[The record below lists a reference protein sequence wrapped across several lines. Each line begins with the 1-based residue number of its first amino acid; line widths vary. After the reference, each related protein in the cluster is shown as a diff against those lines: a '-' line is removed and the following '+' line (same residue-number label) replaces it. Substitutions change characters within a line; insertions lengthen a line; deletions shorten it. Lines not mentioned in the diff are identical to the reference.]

1 MLSKKIEAVLNKQIN
16 YELSAWYN
24 YLAMQA
30 WFENAN
36 WAGFARWMK
45 MQASE
50 ELEHAN
56 RIFEFIHD
64 RGGSVELESVAKPS
78 ATYKTPRA
86 VFTRAAEM
94 ERQNTK
100 AIHACYA
107 LAVEEKDYA
116 TQSHLKWFIDEQV
129 EEEKITREI
138 EALLE
143 MAGDEQS
150 AIFMLNRQ
158 LGERAASSKD

>member
-1 MLSKKIEAVLNKQIN
+1 MLSKKIEAILNKQIN

-36 WAGFARWMK
+36 WAGFASWMK
-45 MQASE
+45 MQAGE

-64 RGGSVELESVAKPS
+64 RGGSVELEAVEKPS

-107 LAVEEKDYA
+107 LAIEEKDYA

-129 EEEKITREI
+129 EE
-138 EALLE
+138 
-143 MAGDEQS
+143 
-150 AIFMLNRQ
+150 
-158 LGERAASSKD
+158 